1 MKTAISIPDSVYEQ
15 AERYARR
22 KGISR
27 SELYRRALQLYLERE
42 ETIIEQLNE
51 VYDKEDSTL
60 DPLLEELQ
68 ARTLTGGDRDEG

>member
-1 MKTAISIPDSVYEQ
+1 MKTAISIPDSVYGQ

-68 ARTLTGGDRDEG
+68 VRTLAGGDHDEG